1 MLQISFHNLSHS
13 PAVEAKVRQ
22 CVQKLE
28 RICEDISSCRV
39 AIEAPHRHH
48 VSGNAYC
55 VQVEVT
61 VPGEKLVA
69 NRQPDQGQE
78 YLDLYVAIRDAFNSM
93 RRQLRAYADR
103 RQAPRARSDVATL

>member
-22 CVQKLE
+22 RVQKLE
-28 RICEDISSCRV
+28 RICEDITACRV

-48 VSGNAYC
+48 LSGNAYT
-55 VQVEVT
+55 VQVELS

-69 NRQPDQGQE
+69 NRQPGEGRE
-78 YLDLYVAIRDAFNSM
+78 YTDLHVAIRDAFDSM
-93 RRQLRAYADR
+93 RRQLKNYTQR
-103 RQAPRARSDVATL
+103 RM